1 MLKLTEQQVIR
12 NATFTE
18 LQEQINNGA
27 IPSLAGFTCEGQC
40 AEGLLIFNTELDQ
53 WALIRCIFKKDGF
66 DGVDAI
72 EEYKENIALKEAEKE
87 KKAKAKK

>member
-1 MLKLTEQQVIR
+1 MLKLKEQQEIR

-18 LQEQINNGA
+18 LQEQINNEA

-40 AEGLLIFNTELDQ
+40 AEGLLVYNAELDQ

-72 EEYKENIALKEAEKE
+72 EEYKENMALKEAEKE
-87 KKAKAKK
+87 KKTKAKK